1 MKPGVRHVV
10 ANRFPARHAWDF
22 LSLAQILARGDM
34 SDHLPLSFAQRWN
47 CVRFFVYADGVR
59 NLHAVHSR
67 AGTLWQQLG
76 LALAIDLAAGGDG
89 EYTVE
94 NNLFWPRDGL
104 AYRPLD
110 WRVPNGMAEIMYRRS
125 GGPALGTQ
133 KFFLSR
139 APYCQIRCA
148 QLKRMKIVVVTRSIL
163 ASLESRFFKSAV
175 ASERTGVTLDREN
188 SFDWDRHL
196 EYMIA
201 FFNSWGDVL
210 TWHPAIR
217 HYRYEDLK
225 ADPVGAH
232 KDMLHFWGFDVP
244 EDCVAEG
251 FRRVSKKEMLK
262 RTPPDQCQ
270 GDIRVSD
277 RGPDQ
282 RGIISD
288 PRKRHIVDRLK
299 RELIYDFGYRFEYD
313 ADYGVAYD

>member
-1 MKPGVRHVV
+1 M
-10 ANRFPARHAWDF
+10 
-22 LSLAQILARGDM
+22 AQILARGDM

-47 CVRFFVYADGVR
+47 CVRFFVSADGVR

-125 GGPALGTQ
+125 GGPTLGTQ

-175 ASERTGVTLDREN
+175 ASERTGVTLDREV

-225 ADPVGAH
+225 ADPVGTH
-232 KDMLHFWGFDVP
+232 KDMLYFWGFDVP

-262 RTPPDQCQ
+262 RTPPDQRRVNV
-270 GDIRVSD
+270 RVSD
-277 RGPDQ
+277 RGPNQ